1 MLGDQNIIK
10 KVLVVAPSLA
20 FDTAITE
27 IGSDSLCLRMLNAR
41 TYKQFSFTSQQK
53 IITKALTKVIN
64 NPRSLASSVRDFLV
78 ISRTGGG
85 RGVKALGTKERK
97 GNKRQMTFTVSN
109 DVKRNSHRITNGNDQ
124 RLLLGGFKHH
134 YVLYTKGVHI
144 KAKQKNYTSPP

>member
-27 IGSDSLCLRMLNAR
+27 IGSNSHCLRMSDAQ
-41 TYKQFSFTSQQK
+41 THKQFSFTSQQK
-53 IITKALTKVIN
+53 IIIKALTKAIN

-85 RGVKALGTKERK
+85 RGVKALGTRARLKERE
-97 GNKRQMTFTVSN
+97 
-109 DVKRNSHRITNGNDQ
+109 
-124 RLLLGGFKHH
+124 
-134 YVLYTKGVHI
+134 
-144 KAKQKNYTSPP
+144 